1 MFLYTLGFKEWAVWK
16 WMLRKK
22 SENQLYLHT
31 SPYYDRAALQKA
43 ICYKLLNEA
52 PTLISHYRRN
62 IFQTVP

>member
-43 ICYKLLNEA
+43 ICYN
-52 PTLISHYRRN
+52 
-62 IFQTVP
+62 F